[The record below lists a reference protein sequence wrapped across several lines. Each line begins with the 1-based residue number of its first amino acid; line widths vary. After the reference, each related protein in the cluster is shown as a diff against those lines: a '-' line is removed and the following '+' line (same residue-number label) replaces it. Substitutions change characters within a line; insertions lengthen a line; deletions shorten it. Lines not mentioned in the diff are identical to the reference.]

1 MSSTRKAQLVLVAAV
16 VFLVLTSAAA
26 YFALARLQTNTD
38 WVRHTL
44 DVQHSLDQYS
54 TLFGKAGRLRA
65 EYIDSGKAEV
75 LSRQADVVL
84 AVRNELSNI
93 QQLTADNVKQQAT
106 VQKLKELTE
115 GRIGLMDQAMQLK
128 RSGKSTPD
136 LQLPINREMMAAA
149 DETESL
155 VYDMQNEEQRL
166 LVERQKRERASFA
179 ATGAVLVTSLF
190 LALIFFLI
198 HHQMIMDQVQQ
209 RARAEAAQRNL
220 STRLL
225 TMQDEER
232 RKFARELH
240 DSVGQHLAAIKMG
253 VSLLARKL
261 PEDAIVKDCMN
272 LADDA
277 ISETR
282 TISHLLH
289 PPLLDEAGLNS
300 AMHWFVDGFA
310 SRSGIA
316 VNLQIQ
322 DGIQRL
328 DQTAELVLFRALQEG
343 LTNVHRHSGA
353 KQADVS
359 LTSSGDSVTLILRD
373 NGRGIPAKSLQRL
386 KEEGSAGGVG
396 LAGMTERVREVG
408 GTLNVNSSAKGT
420 EIVARIPVRSST
432 KAQRENVPISTQ
444 EVNG

>member
-16 VFLVLTSAAA
+16 VFLVLTAAAA
-26 YFALARLQTNTD
+26 YFALARLQTNAE
-38 WVRHTL
+38 WVRHSL

-65 EYIDSGKAEV
+65 EYIDSGNPEV
-75 LSRQADVVL
+75 LPRQASVVV

-93 QQLTADNVKQQAT
+93 QQFTADNVNQQAT
-106 VQKLKELTE
+106 LQNLKDVTE
-115 GRIGLMDQAMQLK
+115 RRIALMDEAMQLK

-136 LQLPINREMMAAA
+136 LQSPINREMMAAA
-149 DETESL
+149 DYTESL
-155 VYDMQNEEQRL
+155 VHDMQNEEQRL
-166 LVERQKRERASFA
+166 LVERQKRERASFI
-179 ATGAVLVTSLF
+179 TIGAVLVTSLF
-190 LALIFFLI
+190 LALMFFLI
-198 HHQMIMDQVQQ
+198 HHHMIMDQVQQ
-209 RARAEAAQRNL
+209 RARAEAGQRNL
-220 STRLL
+220 SARLL

-232 RKFARELH
+232 RRFARELH
-240 DSVGQHLAAIKMG
+240 DSVGQHLAAIKMA

-261 PEDAIVKDCMN
+261 PDDALVKDC
-272 LADDA
+272 LKLSDDA

-300 AMHWFVDGFA
+300 AMRWFVDGFA

-316 VNLQIQ
+316 VNLQIE
-322 DGIQRL
+322 DGIPRF
-328 DQTAELVLFRALQEG
+328 DQTTELVLFRALQEG

-359 LTSSGDSVTLILRD
+359 LTSSNKNVTLTIRD
-373 NGRGIPAKSLQRL
+373 HGRGIPAEVLERL
-386 KEEGSAGGVG
+386 NEDGSAFGVG

-408 GTLNVNSSAKGT
+408 GTLEINSSGQGT
-420 EIVARIPVRSST
+420 EIVARIPMRSAITSRT
-432 KAQRENVPISTQ
+432 EISSMPAQ

>member
-1 MSSTRKAQLVLVAAV
+1 MSSARKAQLVLVAAV

-26 YFALARLQTNTD
+26 YFALAHLQSNAE

-75 LSRQADVVL
+75 LSRQADVVV

-93 QQLTADNVKQQAT
+93 QQRTADNVNQQAT
-106 VQKLKELTE
+106 LQKLKDVTE
-115 GRIGLMDQAMQLK
+115 RRIALMDEAMRLK
-128 RSGKSTPD
+128 RSGKSTAD
-136 LQLPINREMMAAA
+136 LQSPINREMMAAA
-149 DETESL
+149 DNTESL
-155 VYDMQNEEQRL
+155 VHDMQNEEQRL
-166 LVERQKRERASFA
+166 LVERQNRERASFV
-179 ATGAVLVTSLF
+179 TIGVVLVTSLF
-190 LALIFFLI
+190 LALIFFLT
-198 HHQMIMDQVQQ
+198 HHQMIMEQVQQ
-209 RARAEAAQRNL
+209 RSRAEAAQRNL
-220 STRLL
+220 SSRLL

-261 PEDAIVKDCMN
+261 PEDAIVKDCMK

-300 AMHWFVDGFA
+300 AMRWFVDGFA
-310 SRSGIA
+310 SRSGIK

-353 KQADVS
+353 KQADLS
-359 LTSSGDSVTLILRD
+359 LASSGDSVTLTLRD
-373 NGRGIPAKSLQRL
+373 NGRGIPAESLQRL

-408 GTLNVNSSAKGT
+408 GTLKINSSPEGT
-420 EIVARIPVRSST
+420 EIVARIPARPAVT
-432 KAQRENVPISTQ
+432 ALREVLPTPTQ